1 MRGLATLIRAA
12 VVAASLLAGVALPS
26 AAETADEY
34 PSRPLHLISPFPPGG
49 ATDVLGRI
57 IGEGLS
63 RRLGQPV
70 VVENRSG
77 ANGNIGMEYVA
88 RAPADGYTLILATS
102 GTWAVNPSLYKSPFD
117 VVKDFVSI
125 MQVSSSPGVLVVHPS
140 LPVHTVQELIDYA
153 KAHPGKL
160 NYGSAGIGSFGQVS
174 AVMFS
179 LMSGTQ
185 MTHIPYKGGGPATT
199 AAIAGEVEL
208 LFNDALAT
216 MPFVTAG
223 NLRAIAVTSRARMP
237 LLPDVPTIDESGLKE
252 FDNSAWTA
260 MGAPAGTPRP
270 IVEKLNRELT
280 AILDSPSIRQKIA
293 AMGADVIGGTPEQF
307 SDYLKTEIAK
317 FARFVREGRLSVR

>member
-1 MRGLATLIRAA
+1 LIRAA

-70 VVENRSG
+70 VVEN
-77 ANGNIGMEYVA
+77 
-88 RAPADGYTLILATS
+88 L
-102 GTWAVNPSLYKSPFD
+102 
-117 VVKDFVSI
+117 
-125 MQVSSSPGVLVVHPS
+125 
-140 LPVHTVQELIDYA
+140 
-153 KAHPGKL
+153 
-160 NYGSAGIGSFGQVS
+160 
-174 AVMFS
+174 
-179 LMSGTQ
+179 
-185 MTHIPYKGGGPATT
+185 
-199 AAIAGEVEL
+199 
-208 LFNDALAT
+208 
-216 MPFVTAG
+216 
-223 NLRAIAVTSRARMP
+223 
-237 LLPDVPTIDESGLKE
+237 PTIDESGLKG

-280 AILDSPSIRQKIA
+280 AILDSPSMKQKIA

-317 FARFVREGRLSVR
+317 FARIVREGRLSVR

>member
-77 ANGNIGMEYVA
+77 ANGNIGMEYVG

-199 AAIAGEVEL
+199 AAIAGEVQL

-237 LLPDVPTIDESGLKE
+237 LLPDVPTID
-252 FDNSAWTA
+252 DRA
-260 MGAPAGTPRP
+260 
-270 IVEKLNRELT
+270 
-280 AILDSPSIRQKIA
+280 
-293 AMGADVIGGTPEQF
+293 
-307 SDYLKTEIAK
+307 
-317 FARFVREGRLSVR
+317 

>member
-88 RAPADGYTLILATS
+88 RAPADGYTLILV
-102 GTWAVNPSLYKSPFD
+102 TWAVNPSLYKSPFD

-199 AAIAGEVEL
+199 AAIAGEVQL

-237 LLPDVPTIDESGLKE
+237 LLPDVPTIDESGLKG

-293 AMGADVIGGTPEQF
+293 AMGADVIAGTPEQF
-307 SDYLKTEIAK
+307 SYYLKSA
-317 FARFVREGRLSVR
+317 ASRMSSPSNR